1 MHLASMSVKMKLY
14 MIQAHDKLK
23 VIVISDGTGET
34 ASAITR
40 AAMAQFQDKEIFFTR
55 YKNIRTREQIDAIFQ
70 EAAIHHDIVVYT
82 IVSVQLRAYISD
94 LSKRDH
100 VRSVDVMG
108 PLLSTFSNFFESE
121 PDYQPGI
128 LHAVNDQYFKR
139 VAAIEFTLNHD
150 DGRNISSLDEADV
163 VLVGISRTSK
173 TPLSMY
179 LSLEGIKVVNVPIV
193 MGVEVPE
200 KLFQIDQR
208 KVFGLTIDS
217 DALFQIRKNR
227 LSRLGLTNDEGDYAD
242 MSKVTE
248 EIEWANRIFA
258 ENKRWPIFNVT
269 GKALEETAAEIIK
282 LLNMRKVNRFK
293 QSKRFEGTDEK
304 E

>member
-1 MHLASMSVKMKLY
+1 
-14 MIQAHDKLK
+14 MIQSHDKLK
-23 VIVISDGTGET
+23 VVVISDGTGET

-40 AAMAQFQDKEIFFTR
+40 AAMAQFQEKEIFFTR

-82 IVSVQLRAYISD
+82 IVSVELRAYIAE

-108 PLLSTFSNFFESE
+108 PLLTAFSNFFESE
-121 PDYQPGI
+121 PNYQPGI

-150 DGRNISSLDEADV
+150 DGRNINSLEEADV
-163 VLVGISRTSK
+163 ILVGISRTSK

-193 MGVEVPE
+193 MGVPVPE
-200 KLFQIDQR
+200 KIFQVDQR
-208 KVFGLTIDS
+208 KIFGLTIDA

-227 LSRLGLTNDEGDYAD
+227 LSRLGLSKDEGDYAD
-242 MSKVTE
+242 ISKVAE

-258 ENKRWPIFNVT
+258 ENKRWPVFNVT

-293 QSKRFEGTDEK
+293 QSKRFDDSNENK

>member
-1 MHLASMSVKMKLY
+1 MM
-14 MIQAHDKLK
+14 QANDKLK

-40 AAMAQFQDKEIFFTR
+40 AAMTQFQDKEIFFTR
-55 YKNIRTREQIDAIFQ
+55 YKNIRSREQIDAIFQ

-82 IVSVQLRAYISD
+82 IVSVELRAYIAE

-108 PLLSTFSNFFESE
+108 PLLTTFSNFFEAE
-121 PDYQPGI
+121 PNYQPGL

-150 DGRNISSLDEADV
+150 DGRNINSLEEADV

-179 LSLEGIKVVNVPIV
+179 LSLEGIKTVNVPIV
-193 MGVEVPE
+193 MDVPLPD

-208 KVFGLTIDS
+208 KIFGLTIDA
-217 DALFQIRKNR
+217 DELFRIRKNR
-227 LSRLGLTNDEGDYAD
+227 LTRLGLSNDEGDYAD
-242 MSKVTE
+242 LSKVSE
-248 EIEWANRIFA
+248 EIEWANRIFS
-258 ENKRWPIFNVT
+258 ENKRWPVFNVT

-293 QSKRFEGTDEK
+293 QSKRFDEAK
-304 E
+304 PEEE

>member
-1 MHLASMSVKMKLY
+1 MM
-14 MIQAHDKLK
+14 QANDKLK

-40 AAMAQFQDKEIFFTR
+40 AAMTQFQDKEIFFTR
-55 YKNIRTREQIDAIFQ
+55 YKNIRTKEQIDAIFQ

-82 IVSVQLRAYISD
+82 IVSVELRAYIAE

-108 PLLSTFSNFFESE
+108 PLLTTFSNFFEAE
-121 PDYQPGI
+121 PNYQPGL

-150 DGRNISSLDEADV
+150 DGRNINSLEEADV

-179 LSLEGIKVVNVPIV
+179 LSLEGIKTVNVPIV

-200 KLFQIDQR
+200 KLFQVDQR
-208 KVFGLTIDS
+208 KIFGLTIDP
-217 DALFQIRKNR
+217 DELFRIRKNR
-227 LSRLGLTNDEGDYAD
+227 LSRLGLSNDEGDYAD
-242 MSKVTE
+242 VAKVTE
-248 EIEWANRIFA
+248 EIEWANRIFS
-258 ENKRWPIFNVT
+258 ENKRWPVFNVT

-282 LLNMRKVNRFK
+282 LLNMRKVKSSSSLTCVR
-293 QSKRFEGTDEK
+293 
-304 E
+304 

>member
-1 MHLASMSVKMKLY
+1 MQSN
-14 MIQAHDKLK
+14 DRLK

-40 AAMAQFQDKEIFFTR
+40 AAMTQFQDKEIFFTR
-55 YKNIRTREQIDAIFQ
+55 YKNIRTKEQIDAIFQ

-82 IVSVQLRAYISD
+82 IVSVELRAYIAE

-100 VRSVDVMG
+100 VRSVDVIG
-108 PLLSTFSNFFESE
+108 PLLTTFSNFFEAE
-121 PDYQPGI
+121 PNYQPGL

-150 DGRNISSLDEADV
+150 DGKNMNSLDEADV

-193 MGVEVPE
+193 MGVTLPE

-208 KVFGLTIDS
+208 KIFGLTIDP
-217 DALFQIRKNR
+217 DNLFQIRKNR
-227 LSRLGLTNDEGDYAD
+227 LSRLGLAKEEGDYAD
-242 MSKVTE
+242 ISKLVD
-248 EIEWANRIFA
+248 EIEWANRIFS
-258 ENKRWPIFNVT
+258 ENKRWPVFNVT
-269 GKALEETAAEIIK
+269 GKALEETAAEILK

-293 QSKRFEGTDEK
+293 QSKRYDE
-304 E
+304 

>member
-1 MHLASMSVKMKLY
+1 MTNIM
-14 MIQAHDKLK
+14 QPHDKLK

-40 AAMAQFQDKEIFFTR
+40 AAMTQFQDKEIFFTR
-55 YKNIRTREQIDAIFQ
+55 YKNIRTKEQIDAIFQ

-82 IVSVQLRAYISD
+82 IVSVELRAYIAE

-108 PLLSTFSNFFESE
+108 PLLTAFSNFFEAE
-121 PDYQPGI
+121 PNYQPGL

-150 DGRNISSLDEADV
+150 DGKNMNSLEEADV
-163 VLVGISRTSK
+163 ILVGISRTSK

-193 MGVEVPE
+193 MGVDLPQ
-200 KLFQIDQR
+200 KLFEVDQR
-208 KVFGLTIDS
+208 KIFGLTIDP

-242 MSKVTE
+242 LSKVAE
-248 EIEWANRIFA
+248 EIEWASRIFS
-258 ENKRWPIFNVT
+258 ENKRWTVYNVT
-269 GKALEETAAEIIK
+269 GKAEEETAADITK
-282 LLNMRKVNRFK
+282 LLNMRKVK
-293 QSKRFEGTDEK
+293 P
-304 E
+304 

>member
-1 MHLASMSVKMKLY
+1 MM
-14 MIQAHDKLK
+14 QNNDKLK
-23 VIVISDGTGET
+23 VVVISDGTGET

-40 AAMAQFQDKEIFFTR
+40 AAMTQFQDKEIFFTR
-55 YKNIRTREQIDAIFQ
+55 YKNIRSREQIDAIFQ

-82 IVSVQLRAYISD
+82 IVSVELRAYIAD

-108 PLLSTFSNFFESE
+108 PLLGAFSNFFESE
-121 PDYQPGI
+121 PNYQPGL
-128 LHAVNDQYFKR
+128 LHAVNDQYFNR

-150 DGRNISSLDEADV
+150 DGRNISSLEEAEV
-163 VLVGISRTSK
+163 ILVGISRTSK

-179 LSLEGIKVVNVPIV
+179 LSLEGIKTVNVPIV
-193 MGVEVPE
+193 MGVPLPD
-200 KLFQIDQR
+200 KLFQVDQR
-208 KVFGLTIDS
+208 KIFGLTIDA

-227 LSRLGLTNDEGDYAD
+227 LSRLGLSNDEGDYAD
-242 MSKVTE
+242 VTKVSE
-248 EIEWANRIFA
+248 EIEWANNIFS
-258 ENKRWPIFNVT
+258 ENKRWPVFNVT

-293 QSKRFEGTDEK
+293 QSKRFDEPK
-304 E
+304 SE

>member
-1 MHLASMSVKMKLY
+1 MMQVN
-14 MIQAHDKLK
+14 DKLK

-40 AAMAQFQDKEIFFTR
+40 AAMTQFQDKEIFFTR
-55 YKNIRTREQIDAIFQ
+55 YKNIRSREQIDAIFQ

-82 IVSVQLRAYISD
+82 IVSVELRAYIAE

-100 VRSVDVMG
+100 VRSVDVIG
-108 PLLSTFSNFFESE
+108 PLLTTFSNFFEAE
-121 PDYQPGI
+121 PNYQPGL

-150 DGRNISSLDEADV
+150 DGRNINSLEEADV

-179 LSLEGIKVVNVPIV
+179 LSLEGIKTVNVPIV
-193 MGVEVPE
+193 MDVPLPE
-200 KLFQIDQR
+200 KIFQIDQR
-208 KVFGLTIDS
+208 KIFGLTIDS

-227 LSRLGLTNDEGDYAD
+227 LNRLGLSNDEGDYAD
-242 MSKVTE
+242 MNKVVE
-248 EIEWANRIFA
+248 EIEWANRIFS

-293 QSKRFEGTDEK
+293 QSKRFDVPEEK
-304 E
+304 PEE

>member
-1 MHLASMSVKMKLY
+1 
-14 MIQAHDKLK
+14 
-23 VIVISDGTGET
+23 SDGTGET

-82 IVSVQLRAYISD
+82 IVSVELRAYIAD

-108 PLLSTFSNFFESE
+108 PLLSAFSNFFESE

-150 DGRNISSLDEADV
+150 DGRNIASLDEADV

-193 MGVEVPE
+193 MGVDVPQ
-200 KLFQIDQR
+200 KLFEIDQR
-208 KVFGLTIDS
+208 KIFGLTIDS
-217 DALFQIRKNR
+217 DALFKIRKNR
-227 LSRLGLTNDEGDYAD
+227 LSRLGLSNDEGDYAD

-248 EIEWANRIFA
+248 EIEWANRIFS

-293 QSKRFEGTDEK
+293 QSKRFDDGEK
-304 E
+304 KE

>member
-1 MHLASMSVKMKLY
+1 
-14 MIQAHDKLK
+14 
-23 VIVISDGTGET
+23 
-34 ASAITR
+34 
-40 AAMAQFQDKEIFFTR
+40 
-55 YKNIRTREQIDAIFQ
+55 
-70 EAAIHHDIVVYT
+70 VVYT
-82 IVSVQLRAYISD
+82 IVSVELRAYIAE

-108 PLLSTFSNFFESE
+108 PLLTAFSNFFESE
-121 PDYQPGI
+121 PDYQPGL

-150 DGRNISSLDEADV
+150 DGRNINSLEEADV

-179 LSLEGIKVVNVPIV
+179 LSLEGIKTVNVPIV
-193 MGVEVPE
+193 MGVPVPE
-200 KLFQIDQR
+200 KIFQIDQR
-208 KVFGLTIDS
+208 KIFGLTIDP

-227 LSRLGLTNDEGDYAD
+227 LTRLGLSNDEGDYAD

-248 EIEWANRIFA
+248 EIEWANKVFA
-258 ENKRWPIFNVT
+258 ENKRWPVFNVT

-293 QSKRFEGTDEK
+293 QSKRFEPSEEK
-304 E
+304 KEEEK

>member
-1 MHLASMSVKMKLY
+1 MMQV
-14 MIQAHDKLK
+14 HDKLK
-23 VIVISDGTGET
+23 VVVISDGTGET

-40 AAMAQFQDKEIFFTR
+40 AAMTQFQDKEIFFTR
-55 YKNIRTREQIDAIFQ
+55 YKNIRTKEQIDAIFQ

-82 IVSVQLRAYISD
+82 IVSVELRAYIAE

-108 PLLSTFSNFFESE
+108 PLLTVFSNFFEAE
-121 PDYQPGI
+121 PNYQPGL

-150 DGRNISSLDEADV
+150 DGRNINSLEEADV

-179 LSLEGIKVVNVPIV
+179 LSLEGIKTVNVPIV
-193 MGVEVPE
+193 MGVVLPE

-208 KVFGLTIDS
+208 KIFGLTIDS
-217 DALFQIRKNR
+217 DELFKIRKNR
-227 LSRLGLTNDEGDYAD
+227 LSRLGLSNDEGDYAD
-242 MSKVTE
+242 ISKVTQ
-248 EIEWANRIFA
+248 EIEWANKIFS
-258 ENKRWPIFNVT
+258 ENKRWPVFNVT
-269 GKALEETAAEIIK
+269 GKALEETAAEIMK

-293 QSKRFEGTDEK
+293 QSKRFSDNNSEE
-304 E
+304 

>member
-1 MHLASMSVKMKLY
+1 
-14 MIQAHDKLK
+14 MIATNDRLK

-40 AAMAQFQDKEIFFTR
+40 AAMTQFSDRDIFFTR
-55 YKNIRTREQIDAIFQ
+55 YKNVRTKEQVDAIFQ

-82 IVSVQLRAYISD
+82 IVSVELRAYIAE

-100 VRSVDVMG
+100 VRSVDVIG
-108 PLLSTFSNFFESE
+108 PLLTAFSNFFESE
-121 PDYQPGI
+121 PNYQPGL
-128 LHAVNDQYFKR
+128 LHAVNDQYFSR

-150 DGRNISSLDEADV
+150 DGKNLASLDEADV

-193 MGVEVPE
+193 MGIPLPQKIFE
-200 KLFQIDQR
+200 IDQR
-208 KVFGLTIDS
+208 KIFGLTIDP
-217 DALFQIRKNR
+217 DTLFHIRKNR
-227 LSRLGLTNDEGDYAD
+227 LNRLGLNNDQGEYAD
-242 MSKVTE
+242 ISKLSE
-248 EIEWANRIFA
+248 EIEWATKIFN
-258 ENKRWPIFNVT
+258 ENKRWPVFNVT
-269 GKALEETAAEIIK
+269 GKALEETAAEILK

-293 QSKRFEGTDEK
+293 QSKRFEEP
-304 E
+304 

>member
-1 MHLASMSVKMKLY
+1 M
-14 MIQAHDKLK
+14 QAHDKLK

-40 AAMAQFQDKEIFFTR
+40 AAMTQFQDKEIFFTR
-55 YKNIRTREQIDAIFQ
+55 YKNIRTKEQIDAIFQ

-82 IVSVQLRAYISD
+82 IVSVELRAYIAE

-108 PLLSTFSNFFESE
+108 PLLTAFSNFFESE
-121 PDYQPGI
+121 PNYQPGL

-150 DGRNISSLDEADV
+150 DGKNMNSLEEADV
-163 VLVGISRTSK
+163 ILVGISRTSK

-179 LSLEGIKVVNVPIV
+179 LSLEGVKVVNVPIV
-193 MGVEVPE
+193 MGTILPD
-200 KLFQIDQR
+200 KLFQVDQR
-208 KVFGLTIDS
+208 KIFGLTIDS

-227 LSRLGLTNDEGDYAD
+227 LSRLGLSKDEGDYAD
-242 MSKVTE
+242 ISKVVE
-248 EIEWANRIFA
+248 EIEWANRLFS
-258 ENKRWPIFNVT
+258 ENKRWPVFNVT
-269 GKALEETAAEIIK
+269 GKALEETAAEIMK

-293 QSKRFEGTDEK
+293 QSKRFDTPDDKK
-304 E
+304 EE

>member
-1 MHLASMSVKMKLY
+1 MM
-14 MIQAHDKLK
+14 QANDKLK

-40 AAMAQFQDKEIFFTR
+40 AAMTQFQDKEIFFTR
-55 YKNIRTREQIDAIFQ
+55 YKNIRSREQIDAIFQ

-82 IVSVQLRAYISD
+82 IVSVELRAYIAE

-108 PLLSTFSNFFESE
+108 PLLSTFSNFFEAE
-121 PDYQPGI
+121 PSYEPGL

-150 DGRNISSLDEADV
+150 DGRNITSLEEADV
-163 VLVGISRTSK
+163 ILVGISRTSK

-179 LSLEGIKVVNVPIV
+179 LSLEGTKVVNVPIV
-193 MGVEVPE
+193 MGVPLPE
-200 KLFQIDQR
+200 KLFQVDQR
-208 KVFGLTIDS
+208 KIFGLTIDAE
-217 DALFQIRKNR
+217 ALFQIRKNR
-227 LSRLGLTNDEGDYAD
+227 LSRLGLSKDEGDYAD
-242 MSKVTE
+242 IAKVTE
-248 EIEWANRIFA
+248 EIEWANRIFS
-258 ENKRWPIFNVT
+258 ENKRWPVFNVT

-293 QSKRFEGTDEK
+293 QSKRFEEN
-304 E
+304 

>member
-1 MHLASMSVKMKLY
+1 

-82 IVSVQLRAYISD
+82 IVSVELRLYISE

-108 PLLSTFSNFFESE
+108 PLLSAFSNF
-121 PDYQPGI
+121 
-128 LHAVNDQYFKR
+128 L
-139 VAAIEFTLNHD
+139 AAIEFTLNHD

-193 MGVEVPE
+193 MGVDVPE
-200 KLFQIDQR
+200 KLFEIDQR
-208 KVFGLTIDS
+208 KIFGLTIDS

-227 LSRLGLTNDEGDYAD
+227 LTRLGLSNDEGDYAD
-242 MSKVTE
+242 IAKVTE

-258 ENKRWPIFNVT
+258 VNKRWPIFNVT

-293 QSKRFEGTDEK
+293 QSKRFDEKDEK

>member
-1 MHLASMSVKMKLY
+1 
-14 MIQAHDKLK
+14 MIQGHDKLK
-23 VIVISDGTGET
+23 VVVISDGTGET

-55 YKNIRTREQIDAIFQ
+55 YKNIRTKEQIDAIFQ
-70 EAAIHHDIVVYT
+70 EAAIHHDIVIYT
-82 IVSVQLRAYISD
+82 IVSVELRTYILE

-108 PLLSTFSNFFESE
+108 PLLSAFSNFFESE
-121 PDYQPGI
+121 PNYQPGI

-150 DGRNISSLDEADV
+150 DGRNINSLEEADV

-193 MGVEVPE
+193 MGVPVPE

-208 KVFGLTIDS
+208 KIFGLTIDPE
-217 DALFQIRKNR
+217 ALFQIRKNR
-227 LSRLGLTNDEGDYAD
+227 LSRLGLAKDEGDYAD
-242 MSKVTE
+242 ISKVTE
-248 EIEWANRIFA
+248 EIDWSNGIFA
-258 ENKRWPIFNVT
+258 ENKRWPVFNVT

-293 QSKRFEGTDEK
+293 QSKRFDESS
-304 E
+304 EDS

>member
-1 MHLASMSVKMKLY
+1 MM
-14 MIQAHDKLK
+14 QANDKLK

-40 AAMAQFQDKEIFFTR
+40 AAMTQFQDKEIFFTR

-82 IVSVQLRAYISD
+82 IVSVELRTYIAE

-108 PLLSTFSNFFESE
+108 PLLTTFSNFFEAE
-121 PDYQPGI
+121 PNYQPGL

-150 DGRNISSLDEADV
+150 DGRNITSLEEAEV
-163 VLVGISRTSK
+163 ILVGISRTSK

-193 MGVEVPE
+193 MGVPLPE
-200 KLFQIDQR
+200 KLFQVDQR
-208 KVFGLTIDS
+208 KIFGLTIDS
-217 DALFQIRKNR
+217 EALFQIRKNR
-227 LSRLGLTNDEGDYAD
+227 LSRLGLSKDEGDYAD
-242 MSKVTE
+242 IAKVTE
-248 EIEWANRIFA
+248 EIEWAIPFLARI
-258 ENKRWPIFNVT
+258 KDGGI
-269 GKALEETAAEIIK
+269 
-282 LLNMRKVNRFK
+282 
-293 QSKRFEGTDEK
+293 
-304 E
+304 